1 MSKNHLTIFDP
12 LATLILISGFLSLVH
27 CVGAAQEDL
36 PPPIVE
42 VEIADLT
49 TVITHKGTV
58 SPESF
63 QIRVNVPDIRD
74 VDFQQNLKTINC
86 TIAANPSGPFSSA
99 SRLYPRVS
107 KLDGTDLDFHRE
119 ELIKSAIGKKVTI
132 TRIVP
137 QLGSGKPPE
146 GPAGKPPH
154 HKPTGPVH
162 EVLEGT
168 VLGFKGDSTSYS
180 IQLIGDTGQL
190 HSIESK
196 EIIDLVFQEDFEEL
210 KKLARLLKRQSGYD
224 FQTMTLSAVDPNQVV
239 QIGYTQAN
247 VADHTPK
254 LTVFAQLNQSR
265 DSIEKLEARAMIW
278 NDTFYDWSN
287 VKVVFK
293 NEKETYCIEG
303 VTLPFG
309 QRASF
314 LVHPMLPALSVN
326 VRWNVVAPD
335 DTKSNTATVTSV
347 LRLSNP
353 SDLSM
358 PGGTWNV
365 KDWQG
370 KDLVTGALLDK
381 ILPSKNGEL
390 VVPKD
395 KTQVVSFKTAD
406 LPIQAID
413 IRGDQLRCISGTETV
428 FTFSNVNDQSD
439 VLVRTGEND
448 TRSVVI
454 SGTPN
459 GSITLPEIVVDPK
472 LQNRKLLDIVPSGAS
487 ITVLSKLEPTKPVD
501 LDLFRVQSAILSK
514 WINTGNPIP
523 ILDDIVAKK
532 KAIEAIKNEL
542 DLLQIARKDLAK
554 RPSLGESSSYRISL
568 QRELKQ
574 LLQRKDAEIQDRLD
588 SLAKAEFQL
597 AEILRLYKKEALPA
611 PKSVTQAL
619 RDLGGV
625 VMTDKDGNLTDV
637 AFGGNVPSR
646 DINED
651 ELFSEMGG
659 AIQTLVNLALPGC
672 RNIDGGRLSE
682 LRRSRIAWLDL
693 SGTEVNDATFQNLP
707 VLLTLK
713 SLDLS
718 GTAVSSKSIE
728 TILNLKRLEHLSLAG
743 THFTNAGLKKLCAL
757 ESLRSLNLR
766 GTAISKTDLKS
777 FNDRRPDVDVL
788 ELDPAEELP
797 APTAQLNPV
806 FDSKSF
812 WYQRVDG
819 VTELHDKSSIF
830 VNEFIRQ
837 KAAGKNDLVGINTTS
852 YASPVYFADS
862 NTPRVDVSITRCLA
876 LSDEAYE
883 ELARQF
889 TNVPFPDHAV
899 PADGTD
905 AEMTIYEPATDTL
918 WEFWRL
924 QKTEEGWQACWGGK
938 LTQVS
943 KSNGIQAKP
952 FGTTAT
958 CLPMTGGQIT
968 AEELEAGEIKHA
980 MGIALVRAKRGK
992 FSWPAQ
998 KDDGENCDGTNDC
1011 IEDDLIMEGQRFRL
1025 DPNIN
1030 IDELAMHPVGKI
1042 IAKAAQQYGFVVW
1055 DKGGT
1060 TGLRAKNPKS
1070 YTQLGLDDPYRDL
1083 FCPKD
1088 QWTVLDGFPWESL
1101 QFFKEDFGKPE
1112 VLNAR

>member
-12 LATLILISGFLSLVH
+12 LATLILISAFLSLVH

-63 QIRVNVPDIRD
+63 QIRVNVPDTRD

-132 TRIVP
+132 TRTVP

-146 GPAGKPPH
+146 GPAGKPAY

-162 EVLEGT
+162 EVIEGT
-168 VLGFKGDSTSYS
+168 LLGFKGDSTSYS

-210 KKLARLLKRQSGYD
+210 KKLAGLLKRQSGYD
-224 FQTMTLSAVDPNQVV
+224 FQTMTLSAADPNQVV

-265 DSIEKLEARAMIW
+265 DSIEKLEARALIW

-293 NEKETYCIEG
+293 NEKEMYCIEG

-358 PGGTWNV
+358 PKGTWNI

-370 KDLVTGALLDK
+370 KDLVTGVLLDT

-390 VVPKD
+390 IVPKD

-501 LDLFRVQSAILSK
+501 LDLLRVQSAILSK

-532 KAIEAIKNEL
+532 KAIEDIKKAL
-542 DLLQIARKDLAK
+542 DLLQTERKDLAK

-574 LLQRKDAEIQDRLD
+574 LLQRKDAEIQDLRD
-588 SLAKAEFQL
+588 TLARAEFGL
-597 AEILRLYKKEALPA
+597 AEILRLYKKEVLPTPITA
-611 PKSVTQAL
+611 AQAL
-619 RDLGGV
+619 RNLGGIAI
-625 VMTDKDGNLTDV
+625 TDKDGNLTDV
-637 AFGGNVPSR
+637 AFGGNVPAR

-651 ELFSEMGG
+651 ELFNEMDG

-672 RNIDGGRLSE
+672 RNIDGRRLSE
-682 LRRSRIAWLDL
+682 LGRSRIAWLNL
-693 SGTEVNDATFQNLP
+693 SGTGVNDATFQNLP

-718 GTAVSSKSIE
+718 GTSVSSRSIK
-728 TILNLKRLEHLSLAG
+728 TILKLKRLEHLSVAG
-743 THFTNAGLKKLCAL
+743 TNFTNAGLKKLSDL

-766 GTAISKTDLKS
+766 GSSISKAELNS
-777 FNDRRPDVDVL
+777 FRDSRPDVEVYEL
-788 ELDPAEELP
+788 EL
-797 APTAQLNPV
+797 NPL

-819 VTELHDKSSIF
+819 VTELHEKSPTF
-830 VNEFIRQ
+830 VKEFLRQ
-837 KAAGKNDLVGINTTS
+837 KAAGKDDLVGINTTS
-852 YASPVYFADS
+852 YASPLYFADA
-862 NTPRVDVSITRCLA
+862 NTPRVDVAITRCLA

-943 KSNGIQAKP
+943 KSNGIHAKP
-952 FGTTAT
+952 FGGTAT

-980 MGIALVRAKRGK
+980 MGIALVRAKKGK

-998 KDDGENCDGTNDC
+998 KDDGENCDGTKNC
-1011 IEDDLIMEGQRFRL
+1011 IENDLIMEGQRFRL

-1112 VLNAR
+1112 VRNAR

>member
-49 TVITHKGTV
+49 TVITHEGTV

-63 QIRVNVPDIRD
+63 QIRVNVQDIRD
-74 VDFQQNLKTINC
+74 VDFQQNLKTNNC
-86 TIAANPSGPFSSA
+86 TIAANPSGPYSSA

-132 TRIVP
+132 TRTVP

-146 GPAGKPPH
+146 GPAGKPAY

-162 EVLEGT
+162 EVIEGT
-168 VLGFKGDSTSYS
+168 LLGFKGDSTAYS
-180 IQLIGDTGQL
+180 IQLLGDTGQL

-196 EIIDLVFQEDFEEL
+196 EIIDLVFQEDLEEL
-210 KKLARLLKRQSGYD
+210 KKIAGLLKRQSGYD

-239 QIGYTQAN
+239 QISYTQTN
-247 VADHTPK
+247 VADHAPK

-265 DSIEKLEARAMIW
+265 DSLEKLEARAMIW

-287 VKVVFK
+287 VTVVFN
-293 NEKETYCIEG
+293 NENETYCMEG

-309 QRASF
+309 QRGSF
-314 LVHPMLPALSVN
+314 LVNPTLPVLSVN
-326 VRWNVVAPD
+326 QRWNVVAPD

-358 PGGTWNV
+358 PTGTWNV

-370 KDLVTGALLDK
+370 KDLVSGALLVK

-390 VVPKD
+390 IVPKD
-395 KTQVVSFKTAD
+395 KTEVVSFKTAD
-406 LPIQAID
+406 LPIQAIE
-413 IRGDQLRCISGTETV
+413 IRGDQLYCSKGTATV
-428 FTFSNVNDQSD
+428 FTFSNVEEQSD
-439 VLVRTGEND
+439 VIVRTGAND

-459 GSITLPEIVVDPK
+459 GSIALPEIVVDPK
-472 LQNRKLLDIVPSGAS
+472 LQNRKLLDVVASGTS
-487 ITVLSKLEPTKPVD
+487 ITVLSSFEPQKIEK
-501 LDLFRVQSAILSK
+501 LDLFREKSIPKL
-514 WINTGNPIP
+514 INAGNSVP
-523 ILDDIVAKK
+523 ILDEIVAKK
-532 KAIEAIKNEL
+532 KAIEAIRNALE
-542 DLLQIARKDLAK
+542 LLQTERKDLAK

-568 QRELKQ
+568 QRESKQ
-574 LLQRKDAEIQDRLD
+574 LLQRKDAEILD
-588 SLAKAEFQL
+588 LRDTLAKAEFGL
-597 AEILRLYKKEALPA
+597 AEILRLYKKDALPA
-611 PKSVTQAL
+611 PITAAQAL
-619 RDLGGV
+619 RDLGGI

-637 AFGGNVPSR
+637 AFGGNVPAR

-651 ELFSEMGG
+651 ELFNEMDG

-672 RNIDGGRLSE
+672 RSIDGRRLSE
-682 LRRSRIAWLDL
+682 LGRSRIAWLDL
-693 SGTEVNDATFQNLP
+693 SGTGVNDATLQNLP
-707 VLLTLK
+707 ALLTLK

-718 GTAVSSKSIE
+718 GTSVSSRSIK
-728 TILNLKRLEHLSLAG
+728 TILKLKRLEHLSVAG
-743 THFTNAGLKKLCAL
+743 TNFTNAGLKKLSDL

-766 GTAISKTDLKS
+766 GTPISKAELNS
-777 FNDRRPDVDVL
+777 FRDSRPGVEVYEL
-788 ELDPAEELP
+788 E
-797 APTAQLNPV
+797 LNPV

-819 VTELHDKSSIF
+819 VNELHEKSATF
-830 VNEFIRQ
+830 VKEFLRQ
-837 KAAGKNDLVGINTTS
+837 KAAGKDDLVGINTTS
-852 YASPVYFADS
+852 YASPLYFADANS
-862 NTPRVDVSITRCLA
+862 PRMDVAITRCLA
-876 LSDEAYE
+876 LSDEDYD

-905 AEMTIYEPATDTL
+905 AEMTIFEPSTDTL

-938 LTQVS
+938 LTHVS
-943 KSNGIQAKP
+943 RSNGIHAKP
-952 FGTTAT
+952 FGGTAT

-980 MGIALVRAKRGK
+980 MGIALVRAKKGK

-998 KDDGENCDGTNDC
+998 KDDGKDCDGTKNC
-1011 IEDDLIMEGQRFRL
+1011 IENDLIMEGQRFRL

-1070 YTQLGLDDPYRDL
+1070 YTQLGLEDPYPDL
-1083 FCPKD
+1083 FSPRD
-1088 QWTVLDGFPWESL
+1088 QWTVLDGFPWENL
-1101 QFFKEDFGKPE
+1101 QFFKEDYGKPE